1 MRRSKTSR
9 LSLHMSQKNNATNK
23 PRRKHNVKVRD
34 FAERPMNLGDYGF
47 NTVVAIAKA
56 MAEREA

>member
-9 LSLHMSQKNNATNK
+9 LSLHMSQKNNATSK
-23 PRRKHNVKVRD
+23 PRRKQNIKVRD

-47 NTVVAIAKA
+47 NAVLLLVQQ
-56 MAEREA
+56 MDN